1 MCAILI
7 SEYVST
13 SNWSST
19 ALETTCTVLGP
30 AQRNCTA
37 CMPQLLVSYEGIV
50 SSLTVYDLN
59 IYPVNSSVTC
69 WFDPDYVYD
78 VRITEYT
85 GLEQLLI
92 TAALLFIA
100 LVLAVGEC
108 CVLYLVCDCAI
119 MQDSRKE

>member
-1 MCAILI
+1 
-7 SEYVST
+7 
-13 SNWSST
+13 
-19 ALETTCTVLGP
+19 
-30 AQRNCTA
+30 
-37 CMPQLLVSYEGIV
+37 
-50 SSLTVYDLN
+50 
-59 IYPVNSSVTC
+59 
-69 WFDPDYVYD
+69 